1 MEFPENLKYAETHEW
16 VRVEGDIAVV
26 GITDHAQ
33 DQLGEIV
40 FAELPE
46 VGDSFGK
53 DDEMCNI
60 ESSKA
65 VGEVR
70 APVSGEIVEINEAL
84 EDEPEKINAEPY
96 GAGFLVKIK
105 MSDPSEVD
113 SLMDAAAYKATL
125 E

>member
-96 GAGFLVKIK
+96 GAGFLV
-105 MSDPSEVD
+105 
-113 SLMDAAAYKATL
+113 
-125 E
+125 